1 MLRCM
6 DRLTTD
12 DICSIPDTIEEYDT
26 DLKAKIGKSLIEL
39 AKYLADDQE
48 IDRVIM
54 KSKAAVVPITAGLG
68 IIGGFADAV
77 AAILRHIGMD
87 AFVTQKTDVA
97 GFAEA
102 FSNNVDLIFTGDD
115 LVFSAFNI
123 NRKKVVDNS
132 FATGR
137 AYAATLELAAGGLK
151 GKTAV
156 VVGAGRVGLS
166 AIDYLIKKGAKVI
179 VIEID
184 KDKVTELKKRYKSL
198 IFTDSIAKAIKY
210 TRLIL
215 IAAPVS
221 GLLNEQI
228 VDSET
233 IVSSPAIPLGLTE
246 PALKKLPANNLIHD
260 PLQLGVVAMVA
271 FAFR

>member
-6 DRLTTD
+6 DRLNTD
-12 DICSIPDTIEEYDT
+12 DIHSIPDTIKEYDA

-39 AKYLADDQE
+39 ARYLADDQE

-54 KSKAAVVPITAGLG
+54 KSKAAIVPITAGLG
-68 IIGGFADAV
+68 IIEGFAEAI

-87 AFVTQKTDVA
+87 AFVTQNTDIA
-97 GFAEA
+97 GFFEA

-137 AYAATLELAAGGLK
+137 AYAATLELAAGGVK

-198 IFTDSIAKAIKY
+198 IFIDSIAKAIKY

-221 GLLNEQI
+221 GLLNEHI

-260 PLQLGVVAMVA
+260 PLQLGVLAMVA
-271 FAFR
+271 LAFT